1 MPTLTRR
8 ELLRTAAL
16 AAPAL
21 ALPRRSRAAGWPER
35 DIAFIIPDA
44 PGGGFDSAVRA
55 LAPALEK
62 YLPNKVNVVPTNV
75 VGGGGNR
82 AAAQLFR
89 AKPDGTS
96 IGIFNIPG
104 LFIAAQQGEAGG
116 YDLAKF
122 TWLGRVGEDTY
133 ALGVGANSPLK
144 SIADMKAL
152 SQTRP
157 VKFTSTGSAGT
168 AYAATQ
174 IATNLLGIKA
184 QIITGY
190 KGSSEYAL
198 AAIRGDGDAVI
209 TTMALLQ
216 RLRASGD
223 LRILATFD
231 PHSSVP
237 GAADATTLKQPELA
251 LITLERLIAAPPGL
265 PADVKKALADA
276 LWQALGDPQI
286 VAWAKQTEINLA
298 RETPDQAAATLADQS
313 KFFAKWKHVLVSG

>member
-1 MPTLTRR
+1 MPHLTRR
-8 ELLRTAAL
+8 DLLRAAGI

-21 ALPRRSRAAGWPER
+21 VFARTSRAATWPTQ

-62 YLPNKVNVVPTNV
+62 YLPKKVNVVPTNV

-82 AAAQLFR
+82 AATQLFR
-89 AKPDGTS
+89 AKPDGSS

-104 LFIAAQQGEAGG
+104 LFIAQQQGDAG

-122 TWLGRVGEDTY
+122 TWLGRVAEDIY

-144 SIADMKAL
+144 SIADMQAL

-157 VKFTSTGSAGT
+157 IKFTSTGSAGT

-223 LRILATFD
+223 LRILACFE
-231 PHSSVP
+231 PHSSVA
-237 GAADATTLKQPELA
+237 GADDATTLKQPELA
-251 LITLERLIAAPPGL
+251 RITLERLIAAPPGL
-265 PADVKKALADA
+265 PAEIKAALADA
-276 LWQALGDPQI
+276 LGKALGDPQI
-286 VAWAKQTEINLA
+286 VDWAKQADINLA
-298 RETPDQAAATLADQS
+298 CETPDQAAATLTDQE
-313 KFFAKWKHVLVSG
+313 KFFAKWKTYLVPS

>member
-1 MPTLTRR
+1 MPHLTRR
-8 ELLRTAAL
+8 NVL
-16 AAPAL
+16 
-21 ALPRRSRAAGWPER
+21 RAAGIAASALAFARTGRAAAWPEN
-35 DIAFIIPDA
+35 DVAFIIPDA
-44 PGGGFDSAVRA
+44 PGGGFDSTVRA
-55 LAPALEK
+55 LAPVLEK
-62 YLPNKVNVVPTNV
+62 YLPEKVNVVPTNV

-82 AAAQLFR
+82 AAAQLYR
-89 AKPDGTS
+89 AKPDGYN

-104 LFIAAQQGEAGG
+104 LFIAQQQGEAG

-122 TWLGRVGEDTY
+122 TWLGRVGQDIY

-152 SQTRP
+152 AQTRP
-157 VKFTSTGSAGT
+157 VKFTSTGAAGT

-174 IATNLLGIKA
+174 IATSLLGIKA

-223 LRILATFD
+223 LRILATFE
-231 PHSSVP
+231 PHGSIQ
-237 GAADATTLKQPELA
+237 GADDATTLQQPELA
-251 LITLERLIAAPPGL
+251 RITLERLIAAPPGL
-265 PADVKKALADA
+265 PGAVKTALAAALGKALR
-276 LWQALGDPQI
+276 DPQM
-286 VAWAKQTEINLA
+286 VDWAKQAGINLA
-298 RETPDQAAATLADQS
+298 PETPDQAAATLADQA
-313 KFFAKWKHVLVSG
+313 KFFTKWKSVLVPG

>member
-1 MPTLTRR
+1 MPLLSRR
-8 ELLRTAAL
+8 NVLRGAA
-16 AAPAL
+16 AASASL
-21 ALPRRSRAAGWPER
+21 ALPRASRAAGWPAQ

-62 YLPNKVNVVPTNV
+62 YLPNKVNVIPTNV

-82 AAAQLFR
+82 AATQLYR

-104 LFIAAQQGEAGG
+104 LFIAAQQGDAG
-116 YDLAKF
+116 YELAKF
-122 TWLGRVGEDTY
+122 TWLGRVGEDIY

-209 TTMALLQ
+209 TTMSLLQ

-223 LRILATFD
+223 LRILASFE

-237 GAADATTLKQPELA
+237 GADDATTLQQPELA
-251 LITLERLIAAPPGL
+251 LITLERLIAAPPAL
-265 PADVKKALADA
+265 PADIKAALANA

-286 VAWAKQTEINLA
+286 VDWAKQADINLA
-298 RETPDQAAATLADQS
+298 RATPDHAAATLADQA
-313 KFFAKWKHVLVSG
+313 KFFDKWKSVLTPS

>member
-1 MPTLTRR
+1 M
-8 ELLRTAAL
+8 
-16 AAPAL
+16 
-21 ALPRRSRAAGWPER
+21 ALPRAARAATWPEH

-55 LAPALEK
+55 ISPVLEK

-82 AAAQLFR
+82 AATQLFR
-89 AKPDGTS
+89 AKPDGSS

-104 LFIAAQQGEAGG
+104 LFIASQQGDAG
-116 YDLAKF
+116 YELPKF
-122 TWLGRVGEDTY
+122 TWLGRVGEDIY

-157 VKFTSTGSAGT
+157 VKFTSTGQAGT

-174 IATNLLGIKA
+174 IATHLLGIKA

-223 LRILATFD
+223 LRILATFE
-231 PHSSVP
+231 PHSNVP
-237 GAADATTLKQPELA
+237 GAEDATTLQQPELG

-265 PADVKKALADA
+265 PPDIKAALAEA
-276 LWQALGDPQI
+276 LSKALGDSQL
-286 VAWAKQTEINLA
+286 VDWAKQADINLA
-298 RETPDQAAATLADQS
+298 RETPAQSAATLADQA
-313 KFFAKWKHVLVSG
+313 KFFDKWKSVLVSG

>member
-1 MPTLTRR
+1 MAGLSRR
-8 ELLRTAAL
+8 KLLRTAGM
-16 AAPAL
+16 AAPVL
-21 ALPRRSRAAGWPER
+21 AFPFISRAASFPDH

-55 LAPALEK
+55 IAPALEK

-82 AAAQLFR
+82 AATQLYR
-89 AKPDGTS
+89 AKPDGLS
-96 IGIFNIPG
+96 LGIFNIPG
-104 LFIAAQQGEAGG
+104 LFIAQQQGESG
-116 YDLAKF
+116 YDLAKL
-122 TWLGRVGEDTY
+122 TWLGRVGEDVY

-144 SIADMKAL
+144 SIADLKAL

-157 VKFTSTGSAGT
+157 VKFTSTGQAGT

-209 TTMALLQ
+209 TTLPLLQ
-216 RLRASGD
+216 RLRAGGD
-223 LRILATFD
+223 LRILASFEKKST
-231 PHSSVP
+231 VP
-237 GAADATTLKQPELA
+237 GADDATTLKQPELA
-251 LITLERLIAAPPGL
+251 LITLERLIAGPPGL
-265 PADVKKALADA
+265 PAAIKATLSDALWKALAD
-276 LWQALGDPQI
+276 PQI
-286 VAWAKQTEINLA
+286 VDWAKKAEFNLA
-298 RETPDQAAATLADQS
+298 RETPDQAAATLADQE
-313 KFFAKWKHVLVSG
+313 KFFAKWKRVLTAG

>member
-1 MPTLTRR
+1 MPGLTRR
-8 ELLRTAAL
+8 DLLRAGMAV
-16 AAPAL
+16 PAL
-21 ALPRRSRAAGWPER
+21 AFAGASRAASWPET

-82 AAAQLFR
+82 AATQLYR
-89 AKPDGTS
+89 AKPDGYS
-96 IGIFNIPG
+96 LGIFNIPG
-104 LFIAAQQGEAGG
+104 LFIAQQQGDTG

-122 TWLGRVGEDTY
+122 TWLGRVGEDIY
-133 ALGVGANSPLK
+133 ALGVSAKSPLK

-184 QIITGY
+184 EIITGY

-209 TTMALLQ
+209 TTLALLQ

-223 LRILATFD
+223 LRILACFE
-231 PHSSVP
+231 PHGSVP
-237 GAADATTLKQPELA
+237 GADDATTLEQPELA
-251 LITLERLIAAPPGL
+251 LITLERLVAAPPGL
-265 PADVKKALADA
+265 PDEVKAALADTLWHA
-276 LWQALGDPQI
+276 LSDPQM
-286 VAWAKQTEINLA
+286 VDWAKQADINLA
-298 RETPDQAAATLADQS
+298 RETPDQAAATLADQAN
-313 KFFAKWKHVLVSG
+313 FFAKWKSVLVSG

>member
-1 MPTLTRR
+1 MLHLTRR
-8 ELLRTAAL
+8 DVLRGASAAG
-16 AAPAL
+16 AAL
-21 ALPRRSRAAGWPER
+21 ALPRASRAASWPER

-82 AAAQLFR
+82 AATQLLR

-104 LFIAAQQGEAGG
+104 LFFAQQQGDAG

-122 TWLGRVGEDTY
+122 TWLGRVGEDIY

-144 SIADMKAL
+144 SIADMRAL

-209 TTMALLQ
+209 TTMSLLQ

-223 LRILATFD
+223 LRILASFE
-231 PHSSVP
+231 PHSAVP
-237 GAADATTLKQPELA
+237 GADDATTLKQPELA
-251 LITLERLIAAPPGL
+251 LITLERLIAAPPAL
-265 PADVKKALADA
+265 PADIKAALADA
-276 LWQALGDPQI
+276 LWKALGDPQI
-286 VAWAKQTEINLA
+286 VDWAKQADINLA
-298 RETPDQAAATLADQS
+298 RETPDHAAATLADQAT
-313 KFFAKWKHVLVSG
+313 FFAKWKNVLVPG

>member
-1 MPTLTRR
+1 MPHFTRR
-8 ELLRTAAL
+8 ALLRTAAL
-16 AAPAL
+16 AAPAFI
-21 ALPRRSRAAGWPER
+21 LPRRARAATWPER

-55 LAPALEK
+55 LSPALEK

-82 AAAQLFR
+82 AATQLYR

-104 LFIAAQQGEAGG
+104 LFIAAQQGEAG
-116 YDLAKF
+116 YELAKF
-122 TWLGRVGEDTY
+122 TWLGRVGEDIY
-133 ALGVGANSPLK
+133 ALGVGANTPFK
-144 SIADMKAL
+144 SIADLKTL

-223 LRILATFD
+223 LRILATFEAK
-231 PHSSVP
+231 SSVP
-237 GAADATTLKQPELA
+237 GADDATSLKQPELA

-265 PADVKKALADA
+265 PADIKAPLADA
-276 LWQALGDPQI
+276 LWKALGDPEI
-286 VAWAKQTEINLA
+286 VAWAKETDINLA
-298 RETPDQAAATLADQS
+298 RETPDEAAATLADQA
-313 KFFAKWKHVLVSG
+313 KFFAKWKHVLATG

>member
-1 MPTLTRR
+1 MPHLTRR
-8 ELLRTAAL
+8 ALLRTAAF

-21 ALPRRSRAAGWPER
+21 ALPRRARAAIWPER

-55 LAPALEK
+55 LSPALEK

-82 AAAQLFR
+82 AATQLYR

-104 LFIAAQQGEAGG
+104 LFIAAQQGEAG

-133 ALGVGANSPLK
+133 ALGVGANSPFK
-144 SIADMKAL
+144 SIADLKTL
-152 SQTRP
+152 SQTRA

-184 QIITGY
+184 EIITGY

-223 LRILATFD
+223 LRILATFEGK
-231 PHSSVP
+231 SSVP
-237 GAADATTLKQPELA
+237 GADDATSLNQPELA
-251 LITLERLIAAPPGL
+251 RITLERLIAAPPAL
-265 PADVKKALADA
+265 PADIKSALADA
-276 LWQALGDPQI
+276 LWKALGDPAI
-286 VAWAKQTEINLA
+286 VAWAKQTDINLA
-298 RETPDQAAATLADQS
+298 RETPDQAAATLADQA
-313 KFFAKWKHVLVSG
+313 KFFAKWKHVLAAG

>member
-1 MPTLTRR
+1 MPHFTRR
-8 ELLRTAAL
+8 ALLRTTAL

-21 ALPRRSRAAGWPER
+21 ILPRRARAASWPER

-82 AAAQLFR
+82 AATQLYR

-104 LFIAAQQGEAGG
+104 LFIAAQQGDAG

-133 ALGVGANSPLK
+133 ALGVGANAPFK
-144 SIADMKAL
+144 SIADLKAL

-174 IATNLLGIKA
+174 IAANLLDIKA

-223 LRILATFD
+223 LRILATFEEK
-231 PHSSVP
+231 SSVP
-237 GAADATTLKQPELA
+237 GADDATTLKQPELA
-251 LITLERLIAAPPGL
+251 LITLERLIAAPPDL
-265 PADVKKALADA
+265 PADIKAALADA
-276 LWQALGDPQI
+276 LWKALGDPEI
-286 VAWAKQTEINLA
+286 VAWAKQTDINLA
-298 RETPDQAAATLADQS
+298 RETPDQAAATLTDQA
-313 KFFAKWKHVLVSG
+313 KFFAKWKHVLATG

>member
-1 MPTLTRR
+1 MLVITRR
-8 ELLRTAAL
+8 DVLRAAGM

-21 ALPRRSRAAGWPER
+21 VFAGASRASSWPER

-55 LAPALEK
+55 IAPAMEK

-82 AAAQLFR
+82 AATQLFR
-89 AKPDGTS
+89 AKPDGYS
-96 IGIFNIPG
+96 LGIFNIPG
-104 LFIAAQQGEAGG
+104 LFIAQQQGDAG
-116 YDLAKF
+116 YDLAKL
-122 TWLGRVGEDTY
+122 TWLGRVGEDVY

-144 SIADMKAL
+144 SIADLKAL

-157 VKFTSTGSAGT
+157 VKFTSTGQAGT

-174 IATNLLGIKA
+174 IATSLLGIKA

-198 AAIRGDGDAVI
+198 AAIRGDGDAVV
-209 TTMALLQ
+209 TTLALLQ
-216 RLRASGD
+216 RLRAGGD
-223 LRILATFD
+223 LRILASFETK
-231 PHSSVP
+231 SSVP
-237 GAADATTLKQPELA
+237 GADDATTLKQPELA

-265 PADVKKALADA
+265 TADTKTMLADA
-276 LWQALGDPQI
+276 LWKALGDPQ
-286 VAWAKQTEINLA
+286 VVDWAKKADINLA
-298 RETPDQAAATLADQS
+298 RETPDRAAATLADQA
-313 KFFAKWKHVLVSG
+313 KFFEKWKQVLVPG